1 MIGSQGLGPK
11 ANSNDLILVLVLRQG
26 HKVGYLGCIPMH
38 GNKDFPNLVSQP
50 QYPTLGPNISNG
62 QNEGSQDRFPNR
74 VVILPSQ
81 DWASRNVTVRFPL
94 NYLLYPFYFSQL
106 PSPKEGLVF

>member
-50 QYPTLGPNISNG
+50 RYPTLGPNISNG
-62 QNEGSQDRFPNR
+62 QNACMEIKTSPTLFPNLGTQR
-74 VVILPSQ
+74 LDP
-81 DWASRNVTVRFPL
+81 T
-94 NYLLYPFYFSQL
+94 
-106 PSPKEGLVF
+106 